1 MFAIFYTLFYNIDMY
16 GSKIYA
22 TTTYGG
28 NVVIIEQLNPYC
40 KMDTVYFEKSS
51 PFTRKTNPYATMESD
66 C

>member
-1 MFAIFYTLFYNIDMY
+1 MY

-28 NVVIIEQLNPYC
+28 LVSGATVIIEQLDPYC
-40 KMDTVYFEKSS
+40 KMDTVYFEKSN
-51 PFTRKTNPYATMESD
+51 PFTRKNNPYAMMESD

>member
-1 MFAIFYTLFYNIDMY
+1 MY

-28 NVVIIEQLNPYC
+28 LVSGASVIVEQLDPYC

-51 PFTRKTNPYATMESD
+51 PFTRKTNPYAVMESD